1 MQFQVKPRATS
12 VNARGPVQKEAARLG
27 FITPLGF
34 VLALLQ
40 SLQHLCGAGAG
51 AGAALYQAEVLELLL
66 LFDDS
71 IRNIDAGLTCIAK
84 MNKVSKNHPLV
95 FLDVSIDGDPC
106 EKMVFELYSD
116 VVPKTAE
123 NFRALCTGEMGI
135 SPKTGKPL
143 HYKGSFFHRIIKG
156 SMAQGVMEKAY
167 MGTSFQ
173 VRLRE
178 FGDVGLGRV
187 KDESAKLKHDEPGLL
202 SMAIADR
209 DARGSLFS
217 VTFRANHHLDRL
229 TCAYFSF
236 LVKLFI
242 SIDLKYVVF
251 GKLVQGHEVLK
262 KIESVGDEEGRPTV
276 TVKIVNCGE
285 YSEGGNHEVRRKGK
299 PKKSSKE
306 RRKKRRRHYET
317 ESDSSSDSETE
328 TSESESDS
336 DLSSSDISS
345 SSDDRRRK
353 RKRSKRDRH
362 RRGKRRDNRRE
373 RKRKRRDKRSKR
385 RSKRA
390 SDSPTETESSTESS
404 SEDNGDV
411 RRPNR
416 KHKHLSKITAGNK
429 SSLAEEKEDVSLYP
443 KKGEV
448 SDMLEREE
456 GEYPKENGE
465 PQSNGIE
472 VDNRSEKSADRQP
485 DIVDDHPGKS
495 RSRSLSPRRAPSK
508 SMSISPKK
516 SLSKSLS
523 ISPKRSVSRS
533 QSVSRSPPHASRRGR
548 SISRSPLKSESSRSP
563 ARSVSR
569 SPVRAKKAR
578 SVTPISR
585 SPTASPPRR
594 SFSRSPP
601 RTSSRKSSRKSASRS
616 PVRSSRRS
624 LTRSPVRS
632 SRRSISRSSGKAPS
646 RKSASRSPPRAFARN
661 NRRSYSRSP
670 IGVGRRARSPVD
682 RGRSSS
688 RSPSPDGSPKRIR
701 RGRGFSERYSYARR
715 YQTPE
720 RYRYGS
726 RYDRDRYR
734 ARRSRTR
741 SPSVSRS
748 PIRHRTRRYSRSPVR
763 NRSPVVTSRY
773 RSSPAERRRA
783 PSPSRS
789 PSESKSSQDSESPKR
804 ASKENSRS
812 SSASPPAKKGL
823 VSYGDGSPDSG
834 QR

>member
-1 MQFQVKPRATS
+1 MVFPISSSLKTIGTEVGREYL
-12 VNARGPVQKEAARLG
+12 VFIHIIRGL
-27 FITPLGF
+27 
-34 VLALLQ
+34 
-40 SLQHLCGAGAG
+40 SNW
-51 AGAALYQAEVLELLL
+51 LYL
-66 LFDDS
+66 LFQ
-71 IRNIDAGLTCIAK
+71 
-84 MNKVSKNHPLV
+84 
-95 FLDVSIDGDPC
+95 
-106 EKMVFELYSD
+106 LYSD
-116 VVPKTAE
+116 VMPKTAE

-135 SPKTGKPL
+135 SSKTGKAL

-156 SMAQGVMEKAY
+156 SMAQG
-167 MGTSFQ
+167 
-173 VRLRE
+173 
-178 FGDVGLGRV
+178 GDFFKRDGSYGESIYGD
-187 KDESAKLKHDEPGLL
+187 KFPDESAKLKHDGPGLL

-217 VTFRANHHLDRL
+217 VTFRANHHFDR
-229 TCAYFSF
+229 
-236 LVKLFI
+236 
-242 SIDLKYVVF
+242 KYVVF

-362 RRGKRRDNRRE
+362 KRGKRRDKRRE

-390 SDSPTETESSTESS
+390 SDSLSETESSTESS

-416 KHKHLSKITAGNK
+416 KHKHLPKITGTRYSIPIILRSDIDPFTVVFLGVVLLTIVHLLLTIRHCQRSAAGNK
-429 SSLAEEKEDVSLYP
+429 SSLAEEKEDASLYP

-485 DIVDDHPGKS
+485 DVVDDHPGKS

-508 SMSISPKK
+508 SMSISPKR

-569 SPVRAKKAR
+569 SPVRAKKA
-578 SVTPISR
+578 TPTSR

-670 IGVGRRARSPVD
+670 IGVGRRARSPAD

-734 ARRSRTR
+734 TRRSRTR

-748 PIRHRTRRYSRSPVR
+748 PVRHRTRRYSRSPVR

-789 PSESKSSQDSESPKR
+789 LSESKSSQDSESPKR

-834 QR
+834 QSDIAASKPGTGIILRWALPCI